1 MAKAKKTAPKARASQ
16 SKLKPKARNVLRRKP
31 GPKVTW
37 VEVSHI
43 GRKGHGVEFSHAA
56 RPDTILA
63 FIVGFE
69 WMHKPGTAAKVEI
82 LRAHATRFSPAVRTL
97 VRRKVLSVLRQRGR
111 TNWLATRG
119 PIRLWVN
126 G

>member
-1 MAKAKKTAPKARASQ
+1 MAKAEQKTQQSRLAGGSKRPQKATT
-16 SKLKPKARNVLRRKP
+16 ARRET
-31 GPKVTW
+31 GPRVTW

-43 GRKGHGVEFSHAA
+43 GRKGHGVEFSHAV

-63 FIVGFE
+63 FIDGFE
-69 WMHKPGTAAKVEI
+69 WMHTQGTAARVEI
-82 LRAHATRFSPAVRTL
+82 LRAHVTRLSPAVRTL
-97 VRRKVLSVLRQRGR
+97 VRRKVLLVLRQRGE
-111 TNWLATRG
+111 TDWLESGG